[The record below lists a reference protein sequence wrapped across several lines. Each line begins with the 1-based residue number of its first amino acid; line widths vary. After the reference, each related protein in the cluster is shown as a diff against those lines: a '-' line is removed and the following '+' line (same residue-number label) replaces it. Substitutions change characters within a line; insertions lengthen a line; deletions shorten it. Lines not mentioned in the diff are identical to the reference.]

1 LPRHR
6 RDRVTRGV
14 YSPSCL
20 LGTAGVIVRW
30 FLPKNE
36 DFQGFFDEASATVVR
51 GVTALRD
58 MLRDPRDL
66 AAKVAQ
72 IRDIE
77 HDGDRITH
85 RTFETLNTSFITPFD
100 REDIHALISRLDDIL
115 DAANGVAQRVVLY
128 QVHEIPPR
136 LLALSELLVESAEA
150 VRLAVMALPDRK
162 QHKPATKACVEVN
175 RLENVAD
182 TLHREALADLFTNL
196 TDAIAI
202 MKLKELYQLLEEA
215 TDRCEDVANVVE
227 GIIIKQS

>member
-1 LPRHR
+1 M
-6 RDRVTRGV
+6 
-14 YSPSCL
+14 
-20 LGTAGVIVRW
+20 RW

-58 MLRDPRDL
+58 MMRDPSNL
-66 AAKVAQ
+66 AVKVAQ
-72 IRDIE
+72 LRDIE
-77 HDGDRITH
+77 HDGDRVTH

-100 REDIHALISRLDDIL
+100 REDIHALISSLDDVL
-115 DAANGVAQRVVLY
+115 DAANGVGQRLILY
-128 QVHEIPPR
+128 QIHEIPPR

-150 VRLAVMALPDRK
+150 VRLAVVALPDRK

-182 TLHREALADLFTNL
+182 TLHREALADLFTNQ